1 MRFALATAWLAGS
14 DQAVHAA
21 RPGRAA
27 WSDLSPRARAWR
39 IGHASW
45 SVAQLTCLAYIWS
58 AVVTGRRNRRVW
70 ASVAFLVTEGA
81 ALVVGRGSCPMGSL
95 QEAWGDPVP
104 FFELVLPP
112 RAAKAAVPVLAVV
125 SLSAIAAL
133 GLASLTRLRAQRRLD
148 HDRFR
153 PG

>member
-1 MRFALATAWLAGS
+1 VSFALATTWPAGS
-14 DQAVHAA
+14 DQAV
-21 RPGRAA
+21 RADRRRRIA

-58 AVVTGRRNRRVW
+58 AVITGRRNRRVW
-70 ASVAFLVTEGA
+70 ASVTFLVIEGA
-81 ALVVGRGSCPMGSL
+81 ALVLGRGNCPMGGL
-95 QEAWGDPVP
+95 QEEWGDPVP

-112 RAAKAAVPVLAVV
+112 RAAKLAVPVLAVV

-133 GLASLTRLRAQRRLD
+133 AVASLTQLHGQRRLD

-153 PG
+153 QT